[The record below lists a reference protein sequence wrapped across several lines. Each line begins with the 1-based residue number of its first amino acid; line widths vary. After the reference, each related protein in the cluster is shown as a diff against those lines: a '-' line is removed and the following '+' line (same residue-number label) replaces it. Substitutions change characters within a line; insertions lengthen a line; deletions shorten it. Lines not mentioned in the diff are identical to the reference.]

1 MTLLNALRNT
11 TQQHDFPYRHWLVGS
26 PLDNETLAEMVKT
39 PIPEGRRAY
48 DGTRAADN
56 GGHGVDGKLRDEVFK
71 VFDGENTLGRLETAE
86 VYLGEGD
93 VRVSREHAQ
102 IIHREGAFGLKPLK
116 EDNPTFLNGNLV
128 EGGAPLSD
136 GDEIGLGDSKLRFR
150 VV

>member
-1 MTLLNALRNT
+1 MIR
-11 TQQHDFPYRHWLVGS
+11 
-26 PLDNETLAEMVKT
+26 
-39 PIPEGRRAY
+39 IGRPSARGVVAVLI
-48 DGTRAADN
+48 
-56 GGHGVDGKLRDEVFK
+56 GVDGKLRDEVFK

-116 EDNPTFLNGNLV
+116 DDNPTFLNGNVV